1 MGISLNHV
9 SFTYQNETIISD
21 LSLDIQQGDCIVLC
35 GASGCGKTTITRI
48 INGLINELYE
58 GTLEGERYL
67 NDTSYN
73 DLSFYQLPERIGSVF
88 QNPKTQFFTL
98 EVLSELAFPCENIGM
113 SPDKIQSRIED
124 VATLFNIHDLLNR
137 EMFSLSGGEK
147 QLVALASAY
156 MLHPEYLVLDEPSS
170 NLDLQ
175 TIERLTDILHR
186 LKNVGCTLII
196 SEHRLYYLES
206 LADYYLYQTPARD
219 WTLYDKPSWEDLT
232 SDERQTLGLRTKQLP
247 EKITLSPTII
257 ACNDDVETLRIEQIP
272 VRWHA
277 KSQPLLTTQ
286 AHEFKAGT
294 IIGIIGPN
302 GVGKSTFSK
311 QLAGILPCETDKI
324 SWNGSFLSDKE
335 RLRQS
340 YLVMQD
346 VNYQLFTET
355 VERELTLKATRLELR
370 DEIIESLNLGHL
382 LKRHPM
388 TLSGGE
394 KQRVAIASALLSG
407 KKVIILDE
415 PTSGMDYQH
424 MMQLKNALNLMKKHN
439 LFIFI
444 ITHDIEFIEQTMNEL
459 LVLTKQGSF
468 SSNSVI
474 DRQTLEM
481 WMKK

>member
-21 LSLDIQQGDCIVLC
+21 LSLDVQQGDCIVLC

-206 LADYYLYQTPARD
+206 LADYYLYQTPTRD
-219 WTLYDKPSWEDLT
+219 WTLYDKPSWENLT

-247 EKITLSPTII
+247 EKITLSPSII
-257 ACNDDVETLRIEQIP
+257 ACNDDVETLRIKQIP

-286 AHEFKAGT
+286 THEFKAGT

-311 QLAGILPCETDKI
+311 QLAGILPCDADKI
-324 SWNGSFLSDKE
+324 SWNGNFLSDKE

-370 DEIIESLNLGHL
+370 DEIIQSLNLGHL

-407 KKVIILDE
+407 KKVVILDE

-424 MMQLKNALNLMKKHN
+424 MIQLKNALNLMKKHN

>member
-219 WTLYDKPSWEDLT
+219 WTLYDKPSWENLT

-247 EKITLSPTII
+247 EKITLSSSII
-257 ACNDDVETLRIEQIP
+257 ACNDDVETLRIKQIP

-286 AHEFKAGT
+286 THEFKAGT
-294 IIGIIGPN
+294 IIGIVGPN

-407 KKVIILDE
+407 KKVVILDE

>member
-247 EKITLSPTII
+247 EKITLSPSII

-286 AHEFKAGT
+286 THEFKAGT
-294 IIGIIGPN
+294 IIGIVGPN

-407 KKVIILDE
+407 KKVVILDE

>member
-219 WTLYDKPSWEDLT
+219 WTLYDKPSWENLT

-247 EKITLSPTII
+247 EKITLSSSII
-257 ACNDDVETLRIEQIP
+257 ACNDDVETLRIKQIP

-286 AHEFKAGT
+286 THEFKAGT
-294 IIGIIGPN
+294 IIGIVGPN

-370 DEIIESLNLGHL
+370 DEIIQSLNLGHL

-407 KKVIILDE
+407 KKVVILDE

>member
-67 NDTSYN
+67 NDTSYS

-247 EKITLSPTII
+247 EKITLSPSII

-286 AHEFKAGT
+286 THEFKAGT
-294 IIGIIGPN
+294 IIGIVGPN

-407 KKVIILDE
+407 KKVVILDE

-468 SSNSVI
+468 SSDSVI